1 MVEANYNSLYNP
13 NYKPKYTFYF
23 PGHVVLLYDMIYDI
37 KGAVPFSSKIFL
49 AQKKIAKSILFAE
62 NESVKSIKKGNGP
75 YVYRYHLPSFPNFS
89 TIWVN

>member
-1 MVEANYNSLYNP
+1 MNHENYERQLFSSISSHFTVTHP

-62 NESVKSIKKGNGP
+62 NESVKSIKKAMAHIC
-75 YVYRYHLPSFPNFS
+75 V
-89 TIWVN
+89 